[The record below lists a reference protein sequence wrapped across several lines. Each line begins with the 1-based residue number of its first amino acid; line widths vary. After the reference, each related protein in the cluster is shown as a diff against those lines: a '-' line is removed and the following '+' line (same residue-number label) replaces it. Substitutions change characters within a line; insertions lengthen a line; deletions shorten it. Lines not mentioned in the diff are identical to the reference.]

1 MTEIDSTI
9 VDCSALEDEAVVRP
23 TYAPAALAMG
33 ITMTAWGLL
42 THWSMSLLGAALAIA
57 ALGAWIRDIMHSQ
70 ESNT

>member
-1 MTEIDSTI
+1 MTEVDSTM
-9 VDCSALEDEAVVRP
+9 VDYSVHEDEVVVRP

-42 THWSMSLLGAALAIA
+42 THWSMSVLGAALAIA
-57 ALGAWIRDIMHSQ
+57 ALGAWISDIMHSQ